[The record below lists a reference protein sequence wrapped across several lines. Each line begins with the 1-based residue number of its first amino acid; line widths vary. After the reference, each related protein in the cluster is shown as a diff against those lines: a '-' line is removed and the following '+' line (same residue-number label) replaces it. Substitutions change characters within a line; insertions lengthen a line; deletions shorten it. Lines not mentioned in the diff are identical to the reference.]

1 MKDELQSE
9 KSQRQ
14 KNVLQGE
21 ADPKEE
27 ASAMQEKIEALEQE
41 VSVMRAE
48 KAKAEKETLAG
59 MRDLQEAYEKKAA
72 ELSRSHN
79 EKTKQFTLAKDS
91 LRAQMEQEC
100 QDALQ
105 AQREE
110 LAAEAAVSA
119 GSREEMAE
127 LERQRDRY
135 KQESL
140 EREAE
145 VQLLLDDLD
154 VLKKRHNNE
163 IEAANHDLPQTL
175 PLSRSPHP

>member
-1 MKDELQSE
+1 
-9 KSQRQ
+9 
-14 KNVLQGE
+14 
-21 ADPKEE
+21 
-27 ASAMQEKIEALEQE
+27 MQEKIEALEQE

-72 ELSRSHN
+72 ELSRGHN

-110 LAAEAAVSA
+110 LAAEASAAA

-127 LERQRDRY
+127 LEKQRDRY

-154 VLKKRHNNE
+154 VLKKRHNEE